1 MRSLLIIVS
10 LTALGFGRPGQAE
23 SHGLQQTVGFH
34 GPHHLSLLSADTHIR
49 NQGDYATLGI
59 DYEYRVSQLLGLGV
73 VLEQAYDGLNATTA
87 LAVADVHL
95 HRGLIMQLGP
105 GFEWMEHERIAVMR
119 VGMLYEFEFEQFT
132 LSPQLHWD
140 FHDGHDNA
148 VVAGMALGFAF

>member
-1 MRSLLIIVS
+1 MRFLLIIIS
-10 LTALGFGRPGQAE
+10 LSALGFGQPGHAE
-23 SHGLQQTVGFH
+23 SGGQRQAVGFH
-34 GPHHLSLLSADTHIR
+34 GPHHLSMLFADTHIR
-49 NQGDYATLGI
+49 SHGDYATLGI

-73 VLEQAYDGLNATTA
+73 VLEQAYEGLNATTA

-105 GFEWMEHERIAVMR
+105 GFEWMQHERIAVVR
-119 VGMLYEFEFEQFT
+119 VGMLYEFEFGQFT

-148 VVAGMALGFAF
+148 VVAGLALGFAF